1 MDMNKRYNDY
11 FFKIGSIVSLVSLQV
26 EQHNE
31 TLKTIFSALNGII
44 PSVALTLNQCQK
56 LIKQAMSKTNNQHEK
71 GLFENAA
78 Q

>member
-1 MDMNKRYNDY
+1 MDMNKKYNDY

-31 TLKTIFSALNGII
+31 TLKKIFSALNGII